1 MLLRSW
7 LWVQEPDGLGEE
19 TPPESLCFCHQA
31 AEALTRWQP
40 SEKTV
45 TRVIWVFD
53 DLTAL
58 PLHRWGRCPAER
70 GEPTQRYA
78 QLSANS
84 LQGFAILAGAV
95 SHTTLRC
102 TESIH
107 FLWSLHRKFSG
118 LLVRPWFPQLSQVV
132 QSLPGFLNLCLDVC
146 SPSQVPRRCLRRGTW
161 SCLPLSTGVPLIIR
175 GV

>member
-1 MLLRSW
+1 MFLRGW
-7 LWVQEPDGLGEE
+7 LWVQEPDGRGEE

-53 DLTAL
+53 DFVSSASAIV
-58 PLHRWGRCPAER
+58 WCRCPAER

-78 QLSANS
+78 QLSAHS
-84 LQGFAILAGAV
+84 LQGFAVLAGAV
-95 SHTTLRC
+95 SIPHWDALRQNTFYGPC
-102 TESIH
+102 IES
-107 FLWSLHRKFSG
+107 FQDCWWDPEFS
-118 LLVRPWFPQLSQVV
+118 QLSQMV
-132 QSLPGFLNLCLDVC
+132 QSLPGFLTCVWMC
-146 SPSQVPRRCLRRGTW
+146 VVQVRSSEMFTPRYLKLLT
-161 SCLPLSTGVPLIIR
+161 LSTGVPLIIR